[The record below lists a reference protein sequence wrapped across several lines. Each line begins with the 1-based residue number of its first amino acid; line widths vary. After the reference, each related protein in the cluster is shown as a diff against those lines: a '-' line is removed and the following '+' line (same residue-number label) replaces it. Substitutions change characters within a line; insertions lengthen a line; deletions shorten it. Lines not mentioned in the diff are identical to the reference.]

1 MLLRGARILA
11 WKHRHALVR
20 LEHVVSVLVDL
31 VDVQKAL
38 DTHGVNLADVQA
50 VVAQLVDGRPRWAE
64 DAPEVEPKLDPRLD
78 PLTDG
83 ARVNGALSTA
93 RFVEGV
99 AAALPPELAFVR
111 RPLAA
116 CAAELG
122 TTFDAAVACTKD
134 GGLTF
139 EAWDPDLQK
148 CMGLMQHLA
157 DDRWKTWELGPTQT
171 FLALLAYKP
180 YFAHF
185 RARGVD
191 PVTVM
196 RDLAAALH
204 PPAWPVRDRPEGL
217 VASVG
222 PALFAVVLRAERYAA
237 DDASDV
243 RLRDLLLALHDEPML
258 AGAIDQLVG

>member
-1 MLLRGARILA
+1 
-11 WKHRHALVR
+11 VR
-20 LEHVVSVLVDL
+20 LEHIVSVLVDL
-31 VDVQKAL
+31 TDVQKAL
-38 DTHGVNLADVQA
+38 EARGMNIADVQA
-50 VVAQLVDGRPRWAE
+50 VIAQLVADRPSWAA
-64 DAPEVEPKLDPRLD
+64 DAPEVEPKFDPRLD

-111 RPLAA
+111 RPLAT
-116 CAAELG
+116 CAVELG
-122 TTFDAAVACTKD
+122 ATFDAAVACTKD

-148 CMGLMQHLA
+148 CMGLMQSLA

-196 RDLAAALH
+196 RDLGATL
-204 PPAWPVRDRPEGL
+204 PPPTWPVRDRPEGL
-217 VASVG
+217 VPTVG

-237 DDASDV
+237 ADASNV
-243 RLRDLLLALHDEPML
+243 RLRDLLLALHDEPWLAAPIDRL
-258 AGAIDQLVG
+258 AG